1 MTSIRV
7 KVIGVARKEDKIL
20 AGLYEHP
27 STGFKFYCPIGGGM
41 ELGERS
47 EETLHR
53 EFNEEIKA
61 KLSFQKLLGVLENH
75 FELEGRVGHEI
86 VYVYQVEFKDKSLYA
101 KSSIAAIEDN
111 GYELGPTG
119 SLFNR
124 QKERRFSIP
133 MDWKICSH
141 LLLFSEIL
149 FRAARILSQT
159 TAKIHSRKGAYH
171 DSNYPNDTQH
181 ELVAQHSCILQPNKF
196 QEVLL
201 Y

>member
-111 GYELGPTG
+111 GYE
-119 SLFNR
+119 F
-124 QKERRFSIP
+124 EAHWIP
-133 MDWKICSH
+133 VQSSKRETV
-141 LLLFSEIL
+141 L
-149 FRAARILSQT
+149 
-159 TAKIHSRKGAYH
+159 
-171 DSNYPNDTQH
+171 YPNGLEDLLTST
-181 ELVAQHSCILQPNKF
+181 LV
-196 QEVLL
+196 
-201 Y
+201 